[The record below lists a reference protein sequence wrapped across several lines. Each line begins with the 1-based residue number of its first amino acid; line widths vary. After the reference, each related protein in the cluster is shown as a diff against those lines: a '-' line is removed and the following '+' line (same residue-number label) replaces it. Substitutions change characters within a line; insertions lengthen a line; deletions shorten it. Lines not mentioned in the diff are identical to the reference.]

1 MAETFGDVWR
11 RVRLHVP
18 AAPTFLVREWV
29 NAAWKPL
36 GRMRHWGFLYGELR
50 LTIAASRSVASV
62 TATNGSPTVTS
73 AGLFLAADAGR
84 QFRIANFPAYT
95 IQTFTNVNSID
106 LDIPFGEAS
115 TVATGLIYDGYAT
128 MPADFESFRIIADP
142 YNQRRLAFWISADQ
156 LNILDPTRQG
166 SDSGPRLLAQ
176 RPPSTYLPTLGRVQY
191 EYWPR
196 PTAARSYPAFYNK
209 MAARLDDTT
218 IFSGVL
224 AEAADVLV
232 AGALAQAAL
241 WPGTTDKPNPYF
253 NAGLAREK
261 QGEFLTGVQQLSLR
275 DDDQHPDDL
284 ATVHWERWPLADLAY
299 NDQALRATD
308 ATVADLY

>member
-1 MAETFGDVWR
+1 MPETFGDCWR

-50 LTIAASRSVASV
+50 LTIAAARTVSLV
-62 TATNGSPTVTS
+62 TLTNGSVNVTS
-73 AGLFLAADAGR
+73 AGGFLAADAGR
-84 QFRIANFPAYT
+84 QFRVTNFPAYT
-95 IQTFTNVNSID
+95 IQTFNNAGSID
-106 LDIPFGEAS
+106 LDIPFGEDS
-115 TVATGLIYDGYAT
+115 TVATATIYDGYAT
-128 MPADFESFRIIADP
+128 MPADFESFRLIADP
-142 YNQRRLAFWISADQ
+142 YNQRRLAFWITADQ

-176 RPPSTYLPTLGRVQY
+176 RPPSTYLPTIGRVQY

-218 IFSGVL
+218 VLSGVM

-232 AGALAQAAL
+232 AGALMQAAQ
-241 WPGTTDKPNPYF
+241 WPGTPDRPNPYF
-253 NAGLAREK
+253 NAGIARDK
-261 QGEFLTGVQQLSLR
+261 KAEFLTGVQQLSLR

>member
-1 MAETFGDVWR
+1 MAETFGDCWR

-50 LTIAASRSVASV
+50 LTIAAARSVSAV
-62 TATNGSPTVTS
+62 TVTNGSVNVTS
-73 AGLFLAADAGR
+73 AAGFLAADAGR
-84 QFRIANFPAYT
+84 QFRVSNFPAYT
-95 IQTFTNVNSID
+95 IQTFNNVNSID
-106 LDIPFGEAS
+106 LDIPFGETSAI
-115 TVATGLIYDGYAT
+115 ATATIYDGYAT

-176 RPPSTYLPTLGRVQY
+176 RPPSTYLPTIGRVQY

-196 PTAARSYPAFYNK
+196 PTAARSYPAYYNK
-209 MAARLDDTT
+209 LAARLDDTT
-218 IFSGVL
+218 ILSGVM
-224 AEAADVLV
+224 AEAADVLI
-232 AGALAQAAL
+232 AGALMHAAQ
-241 WPGTTDKPNPYF
+241 WPGTPDRPNPYF
-253 NAGLAREK
+253 NAALAREK
-261 QGEFLTGVQQLSLR
+261 QKEFLTGVQQLSLR
-275 DDDQHPDDL
+275 DDDQHPDDM

>member
-29 NAAWKPL
+29 NTAWKPL
-36 GRMRHWGFLYGELR
+36 GRMRHWSFLQGELR
-50 LTIAASRSVASV
+50 LTIAAARSLAAV
-62 TATNGSPTVTS
+62 TVTNGSTSVTS
-73 AGLFLAADAGR
+73 AGLFLAADQGR
-84 QFRIANFPAYT
+84 QFRVSTFPIYT
-95 IQTFTNVNSID
+95 IQTFTDINTIV
-106 LDIPFGEAS
+106 LDAAYGETGATAAA
-115 TVATGLIYDGYAT
+115 TVFDGYAT
-128 MPADFESFRIIADP
+128 MPADFESFRLIADP

-156 LNILDPTRQG
+156 LNILDPTREA
-166 SDSGPRLLAQ
+166 SDTGPRLLAQ
-176 RPPSTYLPTLGRVQY
+176 RPPSTYTSTLGRPQY

-218 IFSGVL
+218 TFTGVL
-224 AEAADVLV
+224 AEAADILV
-232 AGALAQAAL
+232 NGALAQAAL
-241 WPGTTDKPNPYF
+241 WPGTPDKPNPYF
-253 NAGLAREK
+253 RREIHQEK
-261 QGEFLTGVQQLSLR
+261 QAEFLAGIQQLSLR

-308 ATVADLY
+308 ASVADLY